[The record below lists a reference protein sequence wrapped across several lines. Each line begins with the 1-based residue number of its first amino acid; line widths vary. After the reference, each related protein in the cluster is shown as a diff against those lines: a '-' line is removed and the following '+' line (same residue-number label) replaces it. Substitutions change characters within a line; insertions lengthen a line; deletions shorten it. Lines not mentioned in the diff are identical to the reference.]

1 MWVETTPAEI
11 RNLIA
16 LLIYQGL
23 VWVSSFKRYW
33 STKSLYHGLWAR
45 TVMSRN
51 RYSDLMSMT
60 HIVDPAKE
68 DKINKLR
75 KVSEFLDLIKEKYKS
90 LYLQSLFRP
99 IIVNFS
105 FIVISCTFL
114 YLKFDAA
121 CSDYLIIWQN
131 FWKFYFLFPVFFQV
145 FLHVLFIHQ

>member
-1 MWVETTPAEI
+1 MFELAVSKGTGAPKVYIMDCGQGLWWVEIDTVI
-11 RNLIA
+11 SCQWHI
-16 LLIYQGL
+16 LLIL
-23 VWVSSFKRYW
+23 PKRIKLTSFEKFQ
-33 STKSLYHGLWAR
+33 
-45 TVMSRN
+45 
-51 RYSDLMSMT
+51 
-60 HIVDPAKE
+60 
-68 DKINKLR
+68 
-75 KVSEFLDLIKEKYKS
+75 EFLDLIKEKCKS